1 MYVYS
6 DHNISNFHQNTIIFQ
21 EFKNESDGSVQTISG
36 RGGASLIASKNE
48 DKLFLV
54 AGFAGTECAGDTD
67 P

>member
-1 MYVYS
+1 MFPILLPYIWNYKATC
-6 DHNISNFHQNTIIFQ
+6 IYIQ
-21 EFKNESDGSVQTISG
+21 EFKNESDGSVETISG